1 MPVLLLAFT
10 SCLRAP
16 PKESS
21 RIDLQLRRHD
31 VLVQRVDEDVRTRR
45 LELRRRLHFRMVVRL
60 DNDPDEELGEP
71 PERVCV
77 HVCVHVD
84 KWGRGGGSERV
95 RASVCLSW
103 WGLGGEH
110 TWSPPPKP
118 PPTALPMSVQRRT
131 PHVCWEVLGCTSD
144 ANGPA
149 LIQLAHVRS
158 EIVLVV
164 LLAILVHAAEDAC
177 HPVLLVHRATREDRQ
192 QNAVFAKSL
201 LSRQRQVSDLASVL
215 LVQAALYAE
224 TMACLRMRGSRG
236 ELARMSSD
244 G

>member
-1 MPVLLLAFT
+1 M
-10 SCLRAP
+10 
-16 PKESS
+16 
-21 RIDLQLRRHD
+21 
-31 VLVQRVDEDVRTRR
+31 
-45 LELRRRLHFRMVVRL
+45 
-60 DNDPDEELGEP
+60 
-71 PERVCV
+71 
-77 HVCVHVD
+77 
-84 KWGRGGGSERV
+84 
-95 RASVCLSW
+95 
-103 WGLGGEH
+103 
-110 TWSPPPKP
+110 
-118 PPTALPMSVQRRT
+118 
-131 PHVCWEVLGCTSD
+131 CWEVLGCTSD